1 MLTDVVTAQ
10 MVSGVLN
17 EIVGLL
23 PVMIPAAISYIALRK
38 GLGFVFSTLKK
49 AKYFLFNSFTALCAG
64 SDISLLHFLISARH
78 LCRLEV
84 LCHFLVRKF

>member
-23 PVMIPAAISYIALRK
+23 PVMIPAAISYIGLRK

-49 AKYFLFNSFTALCAG
+49 A
-64 SDISLLHFLISARH
+64 
-78 LCRLEV
+78 
-84 LCHFLVRKF
+84 

>member
-1 MLTDVVTAQ
+1 MDKLLALMRQLPAFEVVLNKFGRRYMPMLTDVVTAQ

-49 AKYFLFNSFTALCAG
+49 A
-64 SDISLLHFLISARH
+64 
-78 LCRLEV
+78 
-84 LCHFLVRKF
+84 

>member
-49 AKYFLFNSFTALCAG
+49 A
-64 SDISLLHFLISARH
+64 
-78 LCRLEV
+78 EV
-84 LCHFLVRKF
+84 FSI

>member
-1 MLTDVVTAQ
+1 MPMLTDVVTAQ

-38 GLGFVFSTLKK
+38 GRGFVFSTLKI
-49 AKYFLFNSFTALCAG
+49 A
-64 SDISLLHFLISARH
+64 
-78 LCRLEV
+78 
-84 LCHFLVRKF
+84 

>member
-1 MLTDVVTAQ
+1 MPMLTDVVTAQ

-23 PVMIPAAISYIALRK
+23 PVMIPASISYIALRK

-49 AKYFLFNSFTALCAG
+49 A
-64 SDISLLHFLISARH
+64 
-78 LCRLEV
+78 
-84 LCHFLVRKF
+84 

>member
-38 GLGFVFSTLKK
+38 GLGFVFSTQE
-49 AKYFLFNSFTALCAG
+49 
-64 SDISLLHFLISARH
+64 SLSIFYLIHLPHFVPGLI
-78 LCRLEV
+78 
-84 LCHFLVRKF
+84 

>member
-23 PVMIPAAISYIALRK
+23 PVMIPAAISYIALQNF
-38 GLGFVFSTLKK
+38 LTKK
-49 AKYFLFNSFTALCAG
+49 
-64 SDISLLHFLISARH
+64 
-78 LCRLEV
+78 
-84 LCHFLVRKF
+84 